1 MFAVSLLATLLVAT
15 QVSRSDQIPVASIE
29 GSVFRAVTGEPLAQS
44 QLTLIPTGN
53 VQNDTGDPAKPQE
66 VSGSRPAVFAMT
78 DAEGRFS
85 FRNVASGTY
94 RVLAVRNGYA
104 SQEYGQQRA
113 GGPGTEL
120 RVSGNESIKSIDFRL
135 VPAGTITGRVISTLG
150 EPLANVRVELLRP
163 TYDENGK
170 RRFRAVAS
178 DQTDDR
184 GEYRLFWIPAGR
196 YFLRATP
203 TPSIGEQLNLRN
215 GMVGIGFDA
224 VAGVAEAISSAQTL
238 ALDMFTSNQSIVNP
252 GYIPTYYPAT
262 VDASAAGSVEL
273 RSGDE
278 IGSIDIRVEIKASIV
293 PARVRGRVLDITT
306 GRQPRNVSVMLINRN
321 GEGIQRSATYDS
333 ATGEFE
339 IPGVEPGSYMLAA
352 MGNMMAV
359 FAAMAATE
367 DGKPPANLPIPDIA
381 QMPLEVTGDMDGIV
395 LKIAPPISIPGQVI
409 TSGLK
414 APEAGAAPA
423 QIQVFLTPDAGDES
437 FPGGSFVPAPVGPDG
452 RFVVRASPG
461 RYRILVVGL
470 PQSSYLKA
478 ARLGAADVLDATVNV
493 TDTMSET
500 LYLEVSADSG
510 EIDGLILDKDR
521 RAARLAQVVLIPEK
535 RARRDLY
542 RTAMS
547 GEDGRFKMEGIPPGN
562 YRLFAWDDLEPN
574 AYYDSEVLMRYEPQ
588 GLSVVVRGSA
598 KAQIEAQLI
607 RVQ

>member
-1 MFAVSLLATLLVAT
+1 MFAASLLATLLVAT
-15 QVSRSDQIPVASIE
+15 HVSPSAQIPVASVE
-29 GSVFRAVTGEPLAQS
+29 GSVLRATTGEPLAQS
-44 QLTLIPTGN
+44 QVTLIPTGN
-53 VQNDTGDPAKPQE
+53 AKSNTGEQATTQE
-66 VSGSRPAVFAMT
+66 VSGTRPGVFAMT

-94 RVLAVRNGYA
+94 RLLAVRNGYA

-113 GGPGTEL
+113 GRPGKEL

-135 VPAGTITGRVISTLG
+135 VPAGTITGRVISTFG
-150 EPLANVRVELLRP
+150 EPLAKVRVELLRP

-170 RRFRAVAS
+170 RQFRAVAS
-178 DQTDDR
+178 DQTDDK

-196 YFLRATP
+196 YFLKATP
-203 TPSIGEQLNLRN
+203 TPSIGEQLNLRMN
-215 GMVGIGFDA
+215 GIVGIGFDA
-224 VAGVAEAISSAQTL
+224 VAGVAEAFSSAQTL
-238 ALDMFTSNQSIVNP
+238 ALDMFPSDQAIVNP
-252 GYIPTYYPAT
+252 GYVPTYYPAT

-278 IGSIDIRVEIKASIV
+278 LGSIDIRVDVRPSIV

-306 GRQPRNVSVMLINRN
+306 GRPPRNVSVMLVGRN
-321 GEGIQRSATYDS
+321 GEGIQRNATYNS

-339 IPGVEPGSYMLAA
+339 IPGVEPGSYMLTA
-352 MGNMMAV
+352 MGNMIAV

-367 DGKPPANLPIPDIA
+367 DGKPPANLPIPDVA

-395 LKIAPPISIPGQVI
+395 LKIAPPISIPGQVM

-414 APEAGAAPA
+414 TPEGGADPMH
-423 QIQVFLTPDAGDES
+423 IQVFLTPDVGDES
-437 FPGGSFVPAPVGPDG
+437 YAGGSFVPAPVGPDG

-470 PQSSYLKA
+470 PQSRYLKA
-478 ARLGAADVLDATVNV
+478 ARLGAADVLDGPLNV
-493 TDTMSET
+493 TDTTSET
-500 LYLEVSADSG
+500 LYLELSADSG
-510 EIDGLILDKDR
+510 EIDGLTLDKD

-547 GEDGRFKMEGIPPGN
+547 GEDGRFKMEGITPGN

-574 AYYDSEVLMRYEPQ
+574 AYYDSEVLMRYELQ
-588 GLSVVVRGSA
+588 GLSVVVREST
-598 KAQIEAQLI
+598 KAQIEIQLI